1 MFKLFIPALV
11 VFILAFAGLSI
22 GIMFKRKG
30 ISGTCSSSEGAQLA
44 GISCTC
50 GREDGK
56 SGAQCD
62 NDYAVEVICPEEDPE
77 GYAELME
84 QVKKR
89 S

>member
-1 MFKLFIPALV
+1 MLKLLIPALV
-11 VFILAFAGLSI
+11 VFMLAFAGLSI

-30 ISGTCSSSEGAQLA
+30 ISGTCSSSAGAKLA
-44 GISCTC
+44 DISCSC
-50 GREDGK
+50 GREEGEN
-56 SGAQCD
+56 GAQCE
-62 NDYAVEVICPEEDPE
+62 NDFAVEVICPEEDPE